1 MQQTQTS
8 SQLRFYPSK
17 AILAQCGKSVK
28 IPKVSRLQPM
38 SPARPFNWQVYNF
51 EVKNSVW
58 CSNGFTSG
66 LGTRFFTHI
75 IELFGASGC
84 LPSYEHCP
92 AKLPDWINLFWRYCK
107 NMSIPDNLQ
116 NKIELY
122 RANGRIYRQDIELFN
137 ETSWLAVMH
146 GQGIV
151 PKGYHPL
158 VDVLSEETIIERL
171 EHIKSV
177 IDNSAEIMPTQK
189 AFIAEHCQSAPVYL

>member
-1 MQQTQTS
+1 
-8 SQLRFYPSK
+8 
-17 AILAQCGKSVK
+17 
-28 IPKVSRLQPM
+28 
-38 SPARPFNWQVYNF
+38 
-51 EVKNSVW
+51 
-58 CSNGFTSG
+58 
-66 LGTRFFTHI
+66 
-75 IELFGASGC
+75 
-84 LPSYEHCP
+84 
-92 AKLPDWINLFWRYCK
+92 
-107 NMSIPDNLQ
+107 MSIPDNLQ

-189 AFIAEHCQSAPVYL
+189 AFTAEHCKSAPVYL